1 MRRIISACV
10 LATVVAAGGAVFAAP
25 TAHSSSSAQTT
36 ALARGK
42 GKKVTVTCGDGT
54 VYTGTHPRRG
64 CKKHGGVKS

>member
-10 LATVVAAGGAVFAAP
+10 LATFFAASGAVFAAP
-25 TAHSSSSAQTT
+25 TPHSSPSAQTT
-36 ALARGK
+36 ALARAK

-54 VYTGTHPRRG
+54 VYTGKHPKRG